1 MAVWQMHLAAIP
13 RKGIVEKLGFI
24 PEKLPIILAENEVLK
39 EKYSLKELIANKNK
53 WVEESWYL
61 IDIQPI
67 EIIHQV
73 DKYVKR
79 GNYGSDLFMNW
90 KTYSEETD
98 NDASLSIDAETGKI
112 KELIF
117 RTDLREKEL
126 KFLKNILHLS
136 QLYDWLL
143 VDFEGQIAD
152 PNKDD
157 IKHLIQRS
165 NAFKFLEN
173 PIKYL
178 TDLNKSE

>member
-1 MAVWQMHLAAIP
+1 MAIWQMHLAAIP

-24 PEKLPIILAENEVLK
+24 PEKLPIILAKNEVLK

-53 WVEESWYL
+53 WAEKSWYL

-67 EIIHQV
+67 EIIHQIG
-73 DKYVKR
+73 KYVKR
-79 GNYGSDLFMNW
+79 ADYGDDLRICW
-90 KTYSEETD
+90 KTYSDETD

-112 KELIF
+112 NELIF
-117 RTDLREKEL
+117 RADLRENEL
-126 KFLKNILHLS
+126 KFLKNIIRLS

-143 VDFEGQIAD
+143 IDFEGQIAD

-165 NAFKFLEN
+165 NAFRFIKN
-173 PIKYL
+173 PLKYL